1 MAKTKVDNYVFRPG
15 ISYAGN
21 KYPAAY
27 SALESNR
34 DFLLAEYKAY
44 IDSRITTDT
53 NASLYPNGAT
63 LFYENIDFMT
73 LETLLYIEDRRDA
86 GAPGFNNYT
95 YNQDKCE
102 RDIGYVLNAI
112 YKDLRWGGNWN
123 TRYIA
128 GFYWIDDTPQIDGD
142 RQAEVLTYQWLEGI
156 VINNIMTGVQYSSL
170 QNPSDST
177 YETQY
182 TVGSAAEAGIASR
195 VTELFSIIYNVI
207 DNGLEDLPTEVL
219 STYPFA
225 NYTYNQS
232 KCDRDLGYVLDAYAY
247 DLKYGGNEKI
257 RYVVRHYWENDTAQI
272 DGDRQPE
279 TLTHR
284 YLSDVIQDY
293 IITNTEYV
301 GKLNTTVDQVI
312 EETQFVSGTAEIIEA
327 DTQVLIN
334 VIRNGLSSLPSLVEA
349 GYSKIT
355 FQGNYQADDI
365 LLITNTTNN
374 QVIYNFSANTLGGT
388 VTQDR
393 YQDIFVTED
402 PNFKKFDQFT
412 DAVTTIHLTAD
423 TSGSSA
429 TDDIQIFIE
438 ATENGK
444 SIITT
449 RPHAFGTDAIE
460 RNRVAPP
467 LSMLDADFEYGLQP
481 TKWSAI
487 ATQRGYPSIYEIP
500 GTELNIL
507 EIHTDAS
514 ITTDNVG
521 SSIISVTTVGP
532 HGLEAG
538 QPITVLALEQ
548 AIEGASRAEGSFVI
562 ITTTNNAFTYYA
574 KGKVGTSNGQR
585 LDTTFTQIR
594 EGGFYTGASIGNP
607 AIAVVSQ
614 GTSGTINTQFI
625 TPPGTSRL
633 AFTGSA
639 PEVGAPI
646 SGAGLPAGSQ
656 VTGVVGNGGIV
667 VSPGLV
673 GTYPP
678 GSTSLTV
685 NNPAGIVPNLG
696 LDDGSGNLNL
706 VINVVGNVIDLE
718 DPTTGTLVG
727 DVQTYT
733 GISGS
738 NVVGSGVEATFNIT
752 RGASSSY
759 ENVEVDSGGAGYVIG
774 DTIKILGSDI
784 GGTTPA
790 NDLYIT
796 VAGADDGS
804 TSNVISTLWRG
815 TANPISPQTIIGIN
829 DTVYSTTG
837 SGSGATFD
845 IERSSTTYN
854 VTLNQSGTGFA
865 NNEVITVP
873 GNIFNNGA
881 TPTNDVT
888 ITVTEVS
895 DSYQDVA
902 QTSTTGIGTGALW
915 NITKEGASYTSV
927 TQALL
932 ADSTIGDGYAESD
945 DIVIAGT
952 SLGATTPTEDLTI
965 TVTEIAKIYSDLPAT
980 GSATGTLATFGL
992 VKLGTAYSSLVIVDK
1007 GDGYAVG
1014 ETLTIDGSNLDA
1026 TTLTNDATFN
1036 IIQVGKEYSN
1046 MSQDS
1051 TTGIGTNAVFN
1062 VVKTVEAGTGSYS
1075 VTINQGGS
1083 GYNGGD
1089 EIRILGT
1096 NLGGATP
1103 ANDLVMTVDSHDGS
1117 GVLFTV
1123 TVSGVAGGTGEVEG
1137 VDTLAGTAGGTG
1149 FISGYTF
1156 AGTAGGTGFIS
1167 QFSSSGTANG
1177 SQTYYNT
1184 GGINV
1189 QSQGSGA
1196 SFQVVRSGG
1205 SYSVGIE
1212 GGSEGTLYQPGNR
1225 ILVTGDNLDGSTPTN
1240 DLTITVT
1247 SVGGA
1252 GEIVVVSGA
1261 GTPVSGVSFD
1271 LYSTILISENTAT
1284 DVPNQTTLTYEALAT
1299 LEASF
1304 TYPHGIVPGGNFI
1317 TVVRSDDG
1325 ANNHNLTAGSFSAT
1339 EVPSLSSLR
1348 FNARA
1353 PGNIDTS
1360 TDSIDADVYTRP
1372 DSFFVHRPFDG
1383 GVQLGTGG
1391 PQYGAQAIRQS
1402 KKYIRYQS
1410 GKGIMY
1416 TTGALF
1422 APSYDILTID
1432 ANGIEI
1438 GSTITVEL
1446 GDNDHGLQ
1454 PGCEIK
1460 IIGCETAGYNGE
1472 YYVDDV
1478 INERT
1483 FTYISTRRLGSKR
1496 GVLSPECQV
1505 STLRW
1510 TGAIVR
1516 AGIFDDQNGIFWEYD
1531 GQQLAVVQRTATK
1544 QVAGTIAVDPDSNI
1558 VYGTN
1563 TRFRD
1568 QLKAGDRV
1576 VIKGMTHVI
1585 SKIDDQTTLYIA
1597 PDFRGVRSISGTKIS
1612 LVQDKKVRQQDFNL
1626 DRMDG
1631 TGPSGYD
1638 IDITKMQ
1645 MIGIQYSWYGAGF
1658 IDYMVRGA
1666 DGNFIFCHRIR
1677 NSNVN
1682 TEAYMRSGNLP
1693 VRYEVTNEGPVA
1705 RLVADV
1711 DNSQSYLELDSIEGF
1726 PTEGT
1731 VYVDN
1736 EIMRY
1741 SGLDLAQT
1749 RLTGLTRGSTYN
1761 LFAQGADRVYSAGST
1776 ATHDKRTGVVLLT
1789 NTTTPLISHWGSA
1802 FITDGNFDEDRG
1814 YIFSYTETGLTV
1826 STTRQTAF
1834 LLRLAP
1840 SVSNAVPGDLGERE
1854 LLNRAQLLL
1863 QGIEVT
1869 SDGVDGSNNP
1879 ITGGI
1884 IVEGIL
1890 NPQNYPLNP
1899 GSVGWSGLSSLAQG
1913 GQPSFA
1919 QVAAGGGITWTTSQ
1933 TTTNANI
1940 TAQAVIQATAQTND
1954 RTRNTNYIYMRYASG
1969 TNGGTS
1975 GIGLEVGDQVVSAG
1989 SANIQ
1994 AGTRITQI
2002 VGPYS
2007 FFGNQEVRIDL
2018 DRSFSGTINTN
2029 ATVTFARGENL
2040 TARNFFLATKASFD
2054 ASAATLGTPVTGTSA
2069 GTFPA
2074 NTSINSIT
2082 PETFGTTE
2090 YYRIVFNNSY
2100 SGTMV
2105 AGSGTVTVSFFEP
2118 AFAQPG
2124 ETVFSFIATPGE
2136 RSELDLA
2143 LLKELTNT
2151 TLGGRGT
2158 FPNGPDV
2165 LAINIYKTSGTD
2177 TTANVILKWGEAQ
2190 A

>member
-1 MAKTKVDNYVFRPG
+1 MAKTKVENYIFRPG
-15 ISYAGN
+15 ISYNAN

-27 SALESNR
+27 SALESNI
-34 DFLLAEYKAY
+34 DFLKAESVAY
-44 IDSRITTDT
+44 INSRITTDT
-53 NASLYPNGAT
+53 SASLFPKGAT
-63 LFYENIDFMT
+63 LFYENIDFLT
-73 LETLLYIEDRRDA
+73 LETVLYIEDRVNA
-86 GAPGFNNYT
+86 GQPGFNGYT
-95 YNQDKCE
+95 YSQDDWEK
-102 RDIGYVLNAI
+102 DLGNVLNAI
-112 YKDLRWGGNWN
+112 YKDLRWGGNYN

-128 GFYWIDDTPQIDGD
+128 QFYWIGNEAQIDGD

-156 VINNIMTGVQYSSL
+156 VNNNIMTGVGFSSY

-182 TVGSAAEAGIASR
+182 VFNAPAENGIASR

-207 DNGLEDLPTEVL
+207 DNGLTALPTETL

-232 KCDRDLGYVLDAYAY
+232 KCERDVGYVLDAYLY
-247 DLKYGGNEKI
+247 DLRYGGNEKI
-257 RYVVRHYWENDTAQI
+257 RYVVKHYWEKDTAQI

-312 EETQFVSGTAEIIEA
+312 EDTAFVSGTAEIIEA

-334 VIRNGLSSLPSLVEA
+334 VIRNGLSSLPDIVEA

-365 LLITNTTNN
+365 LLITNTTSN
-374 QVIYNFSANTLGGT
+374 QVIYNFSANTLGGV
-388 VTQDR
+388 VTQER
-393 YQDIFVTED
+393 YQSIFNDTD
-402 PNFKKFDQFT
+402 PNFAKFDQRT
-412 DAVTTIHLTAD
+412 DAVTMVHLTAD
-423 TSGSSA
+423 TSNDSA
-429 TDDIQIFIE
+429 TDDIQVFIE
-438 ATENGK
+438 QTENGK
-444 SIITT
+444 SITTT
-449 RPHAFGTDAIE
+449 RPHDFGTDAIE
-460 RNRVAPP
+460 RQRIAPP

-500 GTELNIL
+500 GTELNVF

-514 ITTDNVG
+514 ITTDDVG

-548 AIEGASRAEGSFVI
+548 SIIGASRAEGSFVI
-562 ITTTNNAFTYYA
+562 ITATSNAFTYFA
-574 KGKVGTSNGQR
+574 KGKVGTANGQR
-585 LDTTFTQIR
+585 LETTFTQIR

-607 AIAVVSQ
+607 SIAVVSQ
-614 GTSGTINTQFI
+614 GTAGNITTNFI
-625 TPPGTSRL
+625 TPISTSRI
-633 AFTGSA
+633 AFTGIA

-646 SGAGLPAGSQ
+646 SGSGIPNGAQ
-656 VTGVVGNGGIV
+656 VTGVVGGGGIV

-678 GSTSLTV
+678 GTTSLNV
-685 NNPAGIVPNLG
+685 SNPSGIVPNLG
-696 LDDGSGNLNL
+696 LDDGSGNLILVENL
-706 VINVVGNVIDLE
+706 VGNTIDLS
-718 DPTTGTLVG
+718 DPLTGTLTG

-733 GISGS
+733 GVSGS
-738 NVVGSGVEATFNIT
+738 NVVGSGSEATFNVT
-752 RGASSSY
+752 RGSSTSY
-759 ENVEVDSGGAGYVIG
+759 EQVEVDSGGFGYVIG
-774 DTIKILGSDI
+774 DTIRISGSDI
-784 GGTTPA
+784 GGTTPL
-790 NDLYIT
+790 NDLYVT
-796 VAGADDGS
+796 VSGADDGS
-804 TSNVISTLWRG
+804 TSNVIAVLWRG
-815 TANPISPQTIIGIN
+815 TAQAIPSQTIIGIN
-829 DTVYSTTG
+829 DTVYTTTG

-845 IERSSTTYN
+845 IERGSSTYN
-854 VTLNQSGTGFA
+854 VTLNNPGINFISG
-865 NNEVITVP
+865 EIVTVP
-873 GNIFNNGA
+873 GNIFNNSTSPA
-881 TPTNDVT
+881 NDVT
-888 ITVTEVS
+888 ITVTEIA
-895 DSYQDVA
+895 DTYGDVT
-902 QTSTTGIGTGALW
+902 QTSTSGTGTGALW
-915 NITKEGASYTSV
+915 NINKEGTTYTSV
-927 TQALL
+927 TQALA
-932 ADSTIGDGYAESD
+932 ADSTIGDGYALNDTITIS
-945 DIVIAGT
+945 GT
-952 SLGATTPTEDLTI
+952 SLGGSSPANDLTI
-965 TVTEIAKIYSDLPAT
+965 TITEIAKVYSDLPVT
-980 GSATGTLATFGL
+980 GSVAGTLATFGL
-992 VKLGTAYSSLVIVDK
+992 VKLGTSYSSLVIVDS

-1014 ETLTIDGSNLDA
+1014 ETLTVDGTNLDA
-1026 TTLTNDATFN
+1026 TTVTNDATFEVS
-1036 IIQVGKEYSN
+1036 QVGKTYTGL
-1046 MSQDS
+1046 SQSS
-1051 TTGIGTNAVFN
+1051 TTGIGSNAVFT
-1062 VVKTVEAGTGSYS
+1062 VTKTVETGTGSYT
-1075 VTINQGGS
+1075 VIIDNGGT

-1096 NLGGATP
+1096 QLGGLTP
-1103 ANDLVMTVDSHDGS
+1103 ANDLVMTVDTHDGS
-1117 GVLFTV
+1117 GVLGTV
-1123 TVSGVAGGTGEVEG
+1123 TVSGTAGGTGQVQS
-1137 VDTLAGTAGGTG
+1137 VINLTGTAGGTG
-1149 FISGYTF
+1149 FISAYSF
-1156 AGTAGGTGFIS
+1156 AGTAGGTGRIN

-1177 SQTYYNT
+1177 TQIYYNVP
-1184 GGINV
+1184 GSNV

-1196 SFQVVRSGG
+1196 SFQVTRSGG
-1205 SYSVGIE
+1205 VYSVGIE

-1225 ILVTGDNLDGSTPTN
+1225 ILVPGNSFDGTTPAN
-1240 DLTITVT
+1240 DLTITVNT
-1247 SVGGA
+1247 IGGA
-1252 GEIVVVSGA
+1252 GEIVTVTAS
-1261 GTPVSGVSFD
+1261 GTPVAGTSFD
-1271 LYSTILISENTAT
+1271 LYSTILISENTIFDLPAG
-1284 DVPNQTTLTYEALAT
+1284 TTLTYEALAT

-1325 ANNHNLTAGSFSAT
+1325 LNNHNLTSGSFSAT
-1339 EVPSLSSLR
+1339 QVPSLSSLR

-1353 PGNIDTS
+1353 PGTIDTS

-1432 ANGIEI
+1432 ASNIEV
-1438 GSTITVEL
+1438 GSTVTVEL

-1454 PGCEIK
+1454 PGCEIR

-1585 SKIDDQTTLYIA
+1585 SKIDNQTTLYIA
-1597 PDFRGVRSISGTKIS
+1597 PDFRGVNPISGTKIS
-1612 LVQDKKVRQQDFNL
+1612 LVQDKKVRQEDFNL

-1631 TGPSGYD
+1631 TGPSGYN

-1677 NSNVN
+1677 NSNIN

-1711 DNSQSYLELDSIEGF
+1711 DNSQQYLELDSIEGF
-1726 PTEGT
+1726 PTQGT

-1741 SGLDLAQT
+1741 SSVDQAQQ
-1749 RLTGLTRGSTYN
+1749 RLTGITRGSTYG

-1776 ATHDKRTGVVLLT
+1776 ATHEDRTGVILLT

-1826 STTRQTAF
+1826 STTRQSAF

-1890 NPQNYPLNP
+1890 NPQNYPTNP

-1933 TTTNANI
+1933 TTTTANI
-1940 TAQAVIQATAQTND
+1940 TAQGVINASAQTND
-1954 RTRNTNYIYMRYASG
+1954 RTRNTNYIYMRYSSG

-1989 SANIQ
+1989 SATIQ
-1994 AGTRITQI
+1994 PGTTITQI

-2018 DRSFSGTINTN
+2018 DRNFSGTVGNN
-2029 ATVTFARGENL
+2029 STVTFARGGDL
-2040 TARNFFLATKASFD
+2040 TGRNFFYAQKASFD
-2054 ASAATLGTPVTGTSA
+2054 ASAATLGTPVTGTTA

-2074 NTSINSIT
+2074 NTSINSIS

-2090 YYRIVFNNSY
+2090 YYRVVFNNSY

-2118 AFAQPG
+2118 AYAQPG
-2124 ETVFSFIATPGE
+2124 ETVFSFIAVPGE

-2143 LLKELTNT
+2143 QLKELTNT

-2165 LAINIYKTSGTD
+2165 LAINIYKTSGTN
-2177 TTANVILKWGEAQ
+2177 TTANIILKWGEAQ